1 MKYLDPRELN
11 DLLDLAGRGGI
22 GRGVALADCV
32 AEAPDQLMYIEGDEL
47 ILLRDLGDVFL
58 ASCEGIIGW
67 VERKNVKS
75 DSLASSSSSS
85 SSDSAPSSPSS
96 LLKPKPT
103 LVLPSSNGTVP
114 SAVLIAPSP
123 PNQTSPLPS
132 PIPDFDDQGDDHELK
147 PRRGDLKRISGP
159 FELESPQASPSLGR
173 EDQGFFGRQQAQ
185 HLPSQNQGDSET
197 GHKSRTEETNTGRQE
212 ETARDSMMSSTS
224 SEALGGIGGFMMGGT
239 GAPDSE
245 HGDETG
251 RNTDFM
257 EELMDDLSPAATS
270 IITPQNPSSTS
281 ASSDSSPKQTRP
293 FSSSTYES
301 DPHHIGEDEDGDE
314 DFDEDEWDIYDQYG
328 RDSMYGPAKRMSL
341 AIQQRRLSRAAKTA
355 SKAPSPLSLTH
366 KLSGATTSDSEPN
379 SAGLSAIRTGFEG
392 GSRPEPKGEEYRLPS
407 ATAKMHPPIP
417 SPTYSQDD
425 EILKLAEE
433 ADQTTPKLPSMI
445 TPTTPGQS
453 MFEKS
458 EYPNPAITIANGNGN
473 GNLNNA
479 GSVATQLRL
488 RIMRERELEKEQGS
502 ESNGNEAGA
511 TKHNENEEP
520 LNSPSRIPMA
530 TQTTLIN
537 GDHQQFRQAYS
548 PNLVEKASIEG
559 LHSSDESTTV
569 VTPQPPEAVPF
580 TAPSPSTSEQNIAGI
595 VKSSS
600 GRSLLASPIPL
611 DDPTHTEADVKVTI
625 SHNGIISAPALVP
638 PPPPTHS
645 PNLSPN
651 LKQVPWAPGSPSS
664 PHSVAATRQAVDVAR
679 SASDGKRPRGL
690 TLVGRMETDL
700 LAAKGPVPITFL
712 VNGPGMP
719 AVPAL
724 PTPPPST
731 REPIGLGLPSSHG
744 RSSPAL
750 PHDQRRATSPLAS
763 PVLPDEFEPSNQ
775 ASPFPP
781 HPHPIRSATSP
792 VPPTTPLTP
801 GKDLAKPS
809 PPFIGGRPRA
819 RSFSASVAKTLGV
832 GKKESPTLSI
842 NTTATLPP
850 VPNIVSPVPQS
861 AQSTKR
867 SFFGSRKSSLA
878 PQTPPPPASP
888 SGLSRVSASGSTV
901 TVNVQQTPS
910 IHHHP
915 NDSTPSI
922 MPPPSARSGSFS
934 FTSSKGSKTPRKAS
948 RALPSPVSHK
958 DYAEETIKAEG
969 LDFELIQPRK
979 PSTIGVGGGGG
990 GGGLL
995 SPIGDVPSSPS
1006 SDGHGHN
1013 QGHDGDMARNGTM
1026 VSQNSSSSLRPL
1038 PETDEW
1044 GFLKDRSP
1052 VPEIF
1057 QSRSAPG
1064 DHRVIEQKWLSIIS
1078 TPLPANT
1085 QPPKK
1090 VKKLVLDAG
1099 VPSSLRGKVW
1109 AWFMAN
1115 TLSAKTP
1122 GLYQEL
1128 IEHDNGNEDERID
1141 RDIAGAYPDHSIFH
1155 TPNSPGQAD
1164 LRSILRAYSN
1174 FAPAGYRS
1182 EMALI
1187 AGALLIHC
1195 VAEDSFWLLSG
1206 LVNTVLKDYF
1216 AKERTGMRID
1226 AAVFMGL
1233 LQGQEPR
1240 LAKLLKETGLHPI
1253 SFVDKWFS
1261 QLFIRCLPWPTTL
1274 RVIDAVVSEGPRF
1287 LLIASLS
1294 ILTLSRDRLLSLPK
1308 NGPAILGY
1316 LQNLPQ
1322 DSLLLPEN
1330 FMKHCDGVRF
1340 DDKEYKRLRTSVEK
1354 EVMG

>member
-1 MKYLDPRELN
+1 MRYLDPRELN
-11 DLLDLAGRGGI
+11 GLLELAGRGGV
-22 GRGVALADCV
+22 GTGVALADCV

-67 VERKNVKS
+67 VERKNVKF

-85 SSDSAPSSPSS
+85 SNPPSPTRS
-96 LLKPKPT
+96 KPK
-103 LVLPSSNGTVP
+103 LVLPSSNGALP
-114 SAVLIAPSP
+114 SAVVIAPSP
-123 PNQTSPLPS
+123 PSETSPLPS
-132 PIPDFDDQGDDHELK
+132 PLPDYNGEGDGHELR

-159 FELESPQASPSLGR
+159 FELESPQASPSLGQ
-173 EDQGFFGRQQAQ
+173 EDQGFGFFGRQHAQ
-185 HLPSQNQGDSET
+185 HLPSHGQE
-197 GHKSRTEETNTGRQE
+197 NTGDQATESLNTESWTEKQE
-212 ETARDSMMSSTS
+212 AETVRESMMSSTS
-224 SEALGGIGGFMMGGT
+224 SEALGGIGGFMMGGS

-245 HGDETG
+245 HGDDATG
-251 RNTDFM
+251 GNGSM
-257 EELMDDLSPAATS
+257 EELKDDVSPAATA
-270 IITPQNPSSTS
+270 IITPHRVSSG
-281 ASSDSSPKQTRP
+281 SSSSNSSPKQTRP
-293 FSSSTYES
+293 VSSSTCES
-301 DPHHIGEDEDGDE
+301 DQLSGKNGEGEDNE

-341 AIQQRRLSRAAKTA
+341 AIQQRRLSRAAKP
-355 SKAPSPLSLTH
+355 SNKAPSPLDLTH
-366 KLSGATTSDSEPN
+366 KLPGSTTSDNEPG
-379 SAGLSAIRTGFEG
+379 SAGLSATRGTFQG
-392 GSRPEPKGEEYRLPS
+392 RPEPKGEEFRLPS
-407 ATAKMHPPIP
+407 AARLH
-417 SPTYSQDD
+417 SPMPLSPDHSQQEED
-425 EILKLAEE
+425 EILKLAEVE
-433 ADQTTPKLPSMI
+433 EDQSTTPKLPLTL
-445 TPTTPGQS
+445 TPTTPSQAAI
-453 MFEKS
+453 EKGD
-458 EYPNPAITIANGNGN
+458 YPIPPNGAFS
-473 GNLNNA
+473 NA
-479 GSVATQLRL
+479 GSVATQLKL
-488 RIMRERELEKEQGS
+488 RIMRERELEREERTVMNLG
-502 ESNGNEAGA
+502 EDAGTA
-511 TKHNENEEP
+511 HNRAIVKPNEEEELSNAP
-520 LNSPSRIPMA
+520 ISHSGVAPTDFA
-530 TQTTLIN
+530 AD
-537 GDHQQFRQAYS
+537 DHQNSGRLRS
-548 PNLVEKASIEG
+548 PRLSEKASIEC
-559 LHSSDESTTV
+559 LQSSEESATV
-569 VTPQPPEAVPF
+569 VTPQPPEAVIF
-580 TAPSPSTSEQNIAGI
+580 TAPSPSTSEQNMAGI
-595 VKSSS
+595 AKSHS

-611 DDPTHTEADVKVTI
+611 DESVHGEPDIKVAI
-625 SHNGIISAPALVP
+625 PHNGIIYAPALVP

-651 LKQVPWAPGSPSS
+651 MNQVPWEPGSPSS
-664 PHSVAATRQAVDVAR
+664 PHSVAATRQAVHVAR
-679 SASDGKRPRGL
+679 STSGAGAKRSRGL

-700 LAAKGPVPITFL
+700 LASKGPVPITFL

-719 AVPAL
+719 AMPSL

-731 REPIGLGLPSSHG
+731 REPIGLGLPSFHG

-750 PHDQRRATSPLAS
+750 SHDQKRATSPLAS

-781 HPHPIRSATSP
+781 HPQPVRSATSP
-792 VPPTTPLTP
+792 VPPSTPSTP
-801 GKDLAKPS
+801 ANDFAKPS

-832 GKKESPTLSI
+832 GKKESPILSI
-842 NTTATLPP
+842 NTGATVPP
-850 VPNIVSPVPQS
+850 VPSIASPIPQS
-861 AQSTKR
+861 ATSTKR

-878 PQTPPPPASP
+878 PQTPPPPSP
-888 SGLSRVSASGSTV
+888 SGLSKVSASGSTV

-910 IHHHP
+910 MLHS

-934 FTSSKGSKTPRKAS
+934 FTSSKGSKTPRKTS

-958 DYAEETIKAEG
+958 DFAEETIKAEG

-979 PSTIGVGGGGG
+979 PSAVGS
-990 GGGLL
+990 GGLL
-995 SPIGDVPSSPS
+995 PPIGDVPSSPS
-1006 SDGHGHN
+1006 SDGHGHGYGASN
-1013 QGHDGDMARNGTM
+1013 GQNDLARKGTM

-1085 QPPKK
+1085 QPPRK

-1141 RDIAGAYPDHSIFH
+1141 RDVAGAYPDHSIFH

-1174 FAPAGYRS
+1174 FAPAGYRP

-1233 LQGQEPR
+1233 IQGQEPR
-1240 LAKLLKETGLHPI
+1240 VAKLLKETGLHPI

-1274 RVIDAVVSEGPRF
+1274 RVIDAVVSE
-1287 LLIASLS
+1287 ASLS
-1294 ILTLSRDRLLSLPK
+1294 ILTLSRDRLFSLPK
-1308 NGPAILGY
+1308 NGPAILSY

-1340 DDKEYKRLRTSVEK
+1340 DEKEYKRLRASVEK
-1354 EVMG
+1354 EIMG